1 MALSSSEY
9 YKAFVGKDARFDGRF
24 VAAVTSTGVYCRPS
38 CSATKPAAENT
49 VFFETP
55 AQAEGAGFRACGKC
69 RPDST
74 PGTPAWNG
82 TSSTVTRALRLIED
96 GLLDHASIDS
106 LCERLGIGARQ
117 LRRLFKKHLG
127 TTPVHVARIRRARFA
142 RRLIETTGLSMAHV
156 ADAAG
161 FGSVRR
167 FNAVM
172 NEVYGCPPTALRK
185 NPSQA
190 ASGLELQIPVE
201 GAFPWMRM
209 LQFLEPWT
217 APGVEQIVEDR
228 YYRTA
233 SFGQAAGEVCVSY
246 EPEQHMLG
254 VRVSSS
260 LGGHLLDVVSGV
272 RRLFDVDA
280 QTNVI
285 STHLRSD
292 PALRACIEATPGLRV
307 PGAFDHFETAVMM
320 LLHQHIRPDEASDL
334 MDRIV
339 EKYGKRIETSQP
351 SLTHVFPTPHALS
364 TARLEAVGVPKRRS
378 RSIQALAK
386 AVHEGA
392 LRLDGTPSLDAATQG
407 LRSIAD
413 LGATTAE
420 YIAMRVYREPDA
432 FPSNNPWLRKALSDN
447 DTPISAQEFEARAES
462 WRPWRAYAAM
472 YLWDSLLDEQPATR
486 SFWRGGRDSAPPSAD
501 QTDQVA

>member
-9 YKAFVGKDARFDGRF
+9 YRAFVGKDARFDGRF
-24 VAAVTSTGVYCRPS
+24 VAGATTTSVYCRPS
-38 CSATKPAAENT
+38 CTAKKPAAENT

-55 AQAEGAGFRACGKC
+55 AQAEDAGFRACRKC
-69 RPDST
+69 RPDALR
-74 PGTPAWNG
+74 GTPAWNG
-82 TSSTVTRALRLIED
+82 TSTTVSRALRLIED
-96 GLLDHASIDS
+96 GLLDHANIDA
-106 LCERLGIGARQ
+106 LCERLGIGGRQ

-127 TTPVHVARIRRARFA
+127 TTPVHVARTRRAHFA

-156 ADAAG
+156 AQAAG

-185 NPSQA
+185 NPGKA
-190 ASGLELQIPVE
+190 ASGLELRIPVE
-201 GAFPWMRM
+201 GSFPWVRM
-209 LQFLEPWT
+209 LQFLEPWSAAGT
-217 APGVEQIVEDR
+217 EQVVDDR
-228 YYRTA
+228 YFRTA
-233 SFGQAAGEVCVSY
+233 AYGQAAGEVSVTY
-246 EPEQHMLG
+246 EPAQSALR

-280 QTNVI
+280 QTNAI
-285 STHLRSD
+285 TAHLGED
-292 PALRACIEATPGLRV
+292 PVLDACIRATPGLRV

-320 LLHQHIRPDEASDL
+320 LLNQHMHPDEASDL
-334 MDRIV
+334 MDRV
-339 EKYGKRIETSQP
+339 VAKHGKRIDTSQP
-351 SLTHVFPTPHALS
+351 SLTHLFPTPYVLS

-378 RSIQALAK
+378 RSIQSLAK

-392 LRLDGTPSLDAATQG
+392 LRLDGSPSLDTAIEG

-413 LGATTAE
+413 LSATTAE

-432 FPSNNPWLRKALSDN
+432 FPPNNPWLRKALSHN
-447 DTPISAQEFEARAES
+447 GTPISLQELEARSES

-472 YLWDSLLDEQPATR
+472 YLWDSFVGDDSETR
-486 SFWRGGRDSAPPSAD
+486 KFWRGSRESSPPSAD
-501 QTDQVA
+501 QVA

>member
-24 VAAVTSTGVYCRPS
+24 VAGVTSTGIYCRPS
-38 CSATKPAAENT
+38 CTAKKPAAENT

-55 AQAEGAGFRACGKC
+55 AQAEAAGFRACRKC
-69 RPDST
+69 RPNAL
-74 PGTPAWNG
+74 PGTPASKG
-82 TSSTVTRALRLIED
+82 TSGTVSRALRLIED
-96 GLLDHASIDS
+96 GLLDHASIDA

-117 LRRLFKKHLG
+117 LRRLFNKHLG
-127 TTPVHVARIRRARFA
+127 TSPVQVARIRRAHFA

-156 ADAAG
+156 AEAAG

-172 NEVYGCPPTALRK
+172 NEVYGCPPTALRQR
-185 NPSQA
+185 PGA
-190 ASGLELQIPVE
+190 ASNGLELQIPVE
-201 GAFPWMRM
+201 GEFPWQRM
-209 LQFLEPWT
+209 LRFMEPWT
-217 APGVEQIVEDR
+217 VPGVEQIIDDQ

-233 SFGQAAGEVCVSY
+233 SFGETVGEICVSH
-246 EPEQHMLG
+246 EPGAGALR

-260 LGGHLLDVVSGV
+260 LGAHLLDVVSSV

-280 QTNVI
+280 QTDI
-285 STHLRSD
+285 IARHLRSD
-292 PALRACIEATPGLRV
+292 PTIKARIEARPGLRV

-320 LLHQHIRPDEASDL
+320 LLNQHLRSKEASEL

-339 EKYGKRIETSQP
+339 EKHGKRVDTSQP
-351 SLTHVFPTPHALS
+351 SLTHVFPTPYALS
-364 TARLEAVGVPKRRS
+364 SARLEAVGVPKRRS

-392 LRLDGTPSLDAATQG
+392 LRLDGTPSLESAVES

-413 LGATTAE
+413 LGASTAQ

-432 FPSNNPWLRKALSDN
+432 FPANNTWLRKAVSHN
-447 DTPISAQEFEARAES
+447 GTPASMQELETRSES

-472 YLWDSLLDEQPATR
+472 YLWDSFLDDDTQREEPW
-486 SFWRGGRDSAPPSAD
+486 SEGRASAPPSAD
-501 QTDQVA
+501 RVA

>member
-1 MALSSSEY
+1 
-9 YKAFVGKDARFDGRF
+9 
-24 VAAVTSTGVYCRPS
+24 VYCRPS
-38 CSATKPAAENT
+38 CTAKKPAAENT

-55 AQAEGAGFRACGKC
+55 AQAEEAGFRACRKC

-82 TSSTVTRALRLIED
+82 TSTTVARALRLIED
-96 GLLDHASIDS
+96 GLLDHASIDG

-117 LRRLFKKHLG
+117 LRRLFQKHLG

-142 RRLIETTGLSMAHV
+142 RRLIETTGLSMVHV
-156 ADAAG
+156 AQAAG

-172 NEVYGCPPTALRK
+172 NEAYGCPPTALRK
-185 NPSQA
+185 KPGKV

-201 GAFPWMRM
+201 GSFPWMRM

-217 APGVEQIVEDR
+217 ASGVEQVVDDR
-228 YYRTA
+228 YHRTA
-233 SFGQAAGEVCVSY
+233 SFGKAAGEVCVSY
-246 EPEQHMLG
+246 EPEQNALR

-260 LGGHLLDVVSGV
+260 LGAHLLDVVSGV
-272 RRLFDVDA
+272 RRLFDIDA
-280 QTNVI
+280 QTSVI
-285 STHLRSD
+285 TEHLGGD
-292 PALRACIEATPGLRV
+292 PMLGACIEATPGLRV
-307 PGAFDHFETAVMM
+307 LGAFEHFETAVMM
-320 LLHQHIRPDEASDL
+320 LLDQHMRPEEASEL

-339 EKYGKRIETSQP
+339 EKYGKQIETSQP
-351 SLTHVFPTPHALS
+351 SLTHVFPTPYALS

-392 LRLDGTPSLDAATQG
+392 LRLDGTPSLDAAIEG

-413 LGATTAE
+413 LSVTTAE

-432 FPSNNPWLRKALSDN
+432 FPPNNPWLRKALSHN
-447 DTPISAQEFEARAES
+447 DTPVSVQELEARAES

-472 YLWDSLLDEQPATR
+472 YLWDSFIDDEPETR
-486 SFWRGGRDSAPPSAD
+486 KFWWGSRESAPPPAE
-501 QTDQVA
+501 QVA

>member
-9 YKAFVGKDARFDGRF
+9 YKAFVGRDARFDGRF
-24 VAAVTSTGVYCRPS
+24 VAGVTSTCVYCRPS
-38 CSATKPAAENT
+38 CSAKKPAAENT

-55 AQAEGAGFRACGKC
+55 AQAEDAGFRACRKC
-69 RPDST
+69 RPDAL

-82 TSSTVTRALRLIED
+82 TSSTVSRALRLIED
-96 GLLDHASIDS
+96 GLLDHANIDA
-106 LCERLGIGARQ
+106 LCERLGIGGRQ
-117 LRRLFKKHLG
+117 LRRLFQKHLG
-127 TTPVHVARIRRARFA
+127 TTPVHVARIRRAHFA

-156 ADAAG
+156 AQAAG

-172 NEVYGCPPTALRK
+172 TEVYGCPPTALRK
-185 NPSQA
+185 RPGA
-190 ASGLELQIPVE
+190 VASGLELEIPVE
-201 GAFPWMRM
+201 GSFPWVRM
-209 LQFLEPWT
+209 LQFLDPWS
-217 APGVEQIVEDR
+217 ASGAEQIVDDR

-233 SFGQAAGEVCVSY
+233 AYGQAAGEVSVTY
-246 EPEQHMLG
+246 EPARSALR

-260 LGGHLLDVVSGV
+260 LGAHLLDVVSGV

-280 QTNVI
+280 RTNVI
-285 STHLRSD
+285 AGHLGVD
-292 PALRACIEATPGLRV
+292 PALSACIEATPGLRV

-320 LLHQHIRPDEASDL
+320 LLNQHMLPDEASEL
-334 MDRIV
+334 TDRIV

-351 SLTHVFPTPHALS
+351 SLTHLFPTPYALS
-364 TARLEAVGVPKRRS
+364 TARLEAVGVPKRKS
-378 RSIQALAK
+378 RSVQVLAK

-392 LRLDGTPSLDAATQG
+392 LRLDGTPSLEDAIEG

-413 LGATTAE
+413 LSGTTAE

-432 FPSNNPWLRKALSDN
+432 FPSTNPWLRKALSHN
-447 DTPISAQEFEARAES
+447 GTPVSIQELEARSES

-472 YLWDSLLDEQPATR
+472 YLWDSFVGDDPETR
-486 SFWRGGRDSAPPSAD
+486 KFWRGSRDSAPPSAD
-501 QTDQVA
+501 QVA